1 MWLMQLVVHHIQRI
15 RLSDVPLQR
24 CGQQH
29 PFWAVLP
36 PGGDIVVGVL
46 DVVTEK
52 MTCFSVWSVQNHEN
66 IPKTVIVTEIH
77 SAFSVSIAFP
87 LHCKF
92 APAFL
97 SKLRSYAQGQLCL
110 LSATTVKI
118 NI

>member
-1 MWLMQLVVHHIQRI
+1 MQLVVHHIRRI

-36 PGGDIVVGVL
+36 PSGDIVLGVL
-46 DVVTEK
+46 NVALTEK
-52 MTCFSVWSVQNHEN
+52 MICFSVWVAQNHQN
-66 IPKTVIVTEIH
+66 IPKIVIVTEIRG
-77 SAFSVSIAFP
+77 SFSVSITFP
-87 LHCKF
+87 LHCEF
-92 APAFL
+92 APVLL